1 VLIVPIEDAKPGMK
15 LAMTVTHPEHPGQE
29 LLRRNFVL
37 DDAVL
42 RKMRELGVQHLF
54 VDYPGLEDLDRHL
67 APNLSPE
74 RQALYSNMRS
84 TMTDLERS
92 REPSVNFHD
101 YYDATRDFIST
112 LLQNGRNPI
121 YLDEM
126 SARLGKD
133 SVRHAMS
140 VAHLAL
146 VMGIKLESYLITQR
160 QRLTATQA
168 RDVVSLGVA
177 GMLHDVGKMRLP
189 EVLRQ
194 AHALNVPADAAARG
208 EWESHVRIGYGMVR
222 DEVEVTAA
230 AAILNHHQ
238 HFDGS
243 GFPPLPDLPQSGDRI
258 HIFARILLAAD
269 LYDRLAT
276 TEDGRRRRSNLEILH
291 LLQTRHANVLDPQ
304 VLATLPLV
312 VPPFPPGS
320 RVTLSDG
327 RRAIVTGLDPIDAYR
342 PNVRL
347 AAEDGWTLTGESIVL
362 IELPELRI
370 SEVGGTTVEE
380 LTPAA

>member
-1 VLIVPIEDAKPGMK
+1 
-15 LAMTVTHPEHPGQE
+15 
-29 LLRRNFVL
+29 
-37 DDAVL
+37 
-42 RKMRELGVQHLF
+42 
-54 VDYPGLEDLDRHL
+54 
-67 APNLSPE
+67 
-74 RQALYSNMRS
+74 
-84 TMTDLERS
+84 
-92 REPSVNFHD
+92 
-101 YYDATRDFIST
+101 
-112 LLQNGRNPI
+112 
-121 YLDEM
+121 M

-133 SVRHAMS
+133 AVRHAMS

-160 QRLTATQA
+160 QRLTTAQA
-168 RDVVSLGVA
+168 RDVVNLGVA

-189 EVLRQ
+189 EALR
-194 AHALNVPADAAARG
+194 AANELNVPADAAARE

-258 HIFARILLAAD
+258 HIFSRILLAAD

-276 TEDGRRRRSNLEILH
+276 TEDGRHRRSNLEILH
-291 LLQTRHANVLDPQ
+291 LMQTRHANVLDPQ

-327 RRAIVTGLDPIDAYR
+327 RRAIVTGLDPVDAYR

-347 AAEDGWTLTGESIVL
+347 AQDDGWTLTGETIVL